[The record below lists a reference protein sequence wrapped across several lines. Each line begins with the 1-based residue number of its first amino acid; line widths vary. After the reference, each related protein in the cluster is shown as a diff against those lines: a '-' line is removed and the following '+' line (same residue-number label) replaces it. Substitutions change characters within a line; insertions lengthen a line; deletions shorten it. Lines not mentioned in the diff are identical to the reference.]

1 MNMADTDNNIA
12 TKALGTNFQAPLH
25 RPAIHGRW
33 DVFIKSMQI
42 LLPIAALVLGT
53 LTMLW
58 PFLNDNEVSF
68 TLSTDDVA
76 QGDSSVHMTNMRYVG
91 TDAVDRLFSVEA
103 ASGFQDNPSAPRIK
117 LSDIKAEM
125 LLEEAGPATVSAR
138 TGIYR
143 AAESSLSL
151 VGGVH
156 LITGNGYTLDM
167 AGAEID
173 LKGHIATG
181 QGTVKGV
188 SHLGTLEAGRVKI
201 IVDEEEGVFDGG
213 VHLHITPRKPENIG

>member
-1 MNMADTDNNIA
+1 MSTA
-12 TKALGTNFQAPLH
+12 THKNPSKRQGGHLRAGMT
-25 RPAIHGRW
+25 RPATHGPW
-33 DVFIKSMQI
+33 DTFIKAMQI
-42 LLPIAALVLGT
+42 ILPIAALVLGVV
-53 LTMLW
+53 TMLW

-76 QGDSSVHMTNMRYVG
+76 QGDSSVHMTNMRYTG

-103 ASGFQDNPSAPRIK
+103 ASGFQDNPNAPRIK

-125 LLEEAGPATVSAR
+125 LLEEAGPATVNAR

-143 AAESSLSL
+143 AAESTLSL

-156 LITGNGYTLDM
+156 LNTGNGYTLDM

-173 LKGHIATG
+173 LKSHIATG
-181 QGTVKGV
+181 QGSIKGA
-188 SHLGTLEAGRVKI
+188 SRLGTMEASRMTL
-201 IVDEEEGVFDGG
+201 IVDDEEGIFEGG
-213 VHLHITPRKPENIG
+213 VRLHITPRKQDNQG

>member
-1 MNMADTDNNIA
+1 MADSNKNIPDSIRGEH
-12 TKALGTNFQAPLH
+12 LRAPLG
-25 RPAIHGRW
+25 RPAIYGRW
-33 DVFIKSMQI
+33 DIFIKSMQI
-42 LLPIAALVLGT
+42 LLPITAIILGAV
-53 LTMLW
+53 TMLW

-156 LITGNGYTLDM
+156 LVTGNGYTLDM
-167 AGAEID
+167 AGAEVD

-181 QGTVKGV
+181 QGTVKGT
-188 SHLGTLEAGRVKI
+188 SNLGTLEAGRVKI
-201 IVDEEEGVFDGG
+201 IVDEEEGIFDGG
-213 VHLHITPRKPENIG
+213 VKLHITPQQPKKDG